1 MLPTP
6 RPGEHPDAPA
16 VTVPAPREVD
26 LGTETAFRA
35 AVRDAVAAAGPGGRV
50 LVDFGDVEFCDSTAV
65 AVLLEARAAAQADG
79 CALEVTQP
87 HPLLRRVADLLSETE
102 RLGLA

>member
-6 RPGEHPDAPA
+6 RSGARADAPA

-26 LGTETAFRA
+26 LATESAFRT

-50 LVDFGDVEFCDSTAV
+50 LVDFSGVEFCDSTAV
-65 AVLLEARAAAQADG
+65 VVLLEGRAAAQADG
-79 CALEVTQP
+79 CVLVVTRP
-87 HPLLRRVADLLSETE
+87 HPLLRRVAELLSATE
-102 RLGLA
+102 RLGLV